1 MNPTI
6 GTQKIVKFNSQFAI
20 EIGEFRSKFDKTQSN
35 SGQNPSDEPPLTK
48 RNALQELAR
57 RFKWFE
63 GDLKQFKVNEV

>member
-20 EIGEFRSKFDKTQSN
+20 EIGQFRSKFDKTLSN
-35 SGQNPSDEPPLTK
+35 SGQNPSDEPPQ
-48 RNALQELAR
+48 RNALQELSS